1 MKKPIIISILAALA
15 LYFPALA
22 GPLDFATRISCELQT
37 ASGTSL
43 QRMTWQ
49 QGTTP
54 LLSVE
59 QFRLGKAIAA
69 DTNTDAVV
77 VIGPS
82 ATSQYYV
89 AVTNQSTSGN
99 SYLVQMPTIGT
110 NTASGVWWYTVY
122 FERDGRR
129 YWTGNGAL
137 TIEATTS
144 TGDGLVWQTIT
155 GVSVA
160 ALQAAL
166 DAEAAAR
173 ASGDVVAMTNW
184 QSIVYSL
191 TNGAALG
198 ETALQPSW
206 AATGTVAHAGD
217 AATATTAENAGA
229 ADRAAVADA
238 ADYAVEAGF
247 ADEALELADWST
259 DGQALAAVVV
269 HTNDPSAHPDIRAEI
284 DAILLPPEWIGIT
297 NLAASVTVTNS
308 YERPVYLYATGTV
321 SVTFS
326 GLRTPMP
333 LYLVMRG
340 PDSLTMPGAYY
351 VGGGTFQTNMSN
363 HYIVWKYGTNLFINL
378 ITATED

>member
-1 MKKPIIISILAALA
+1 MATAKEMRKRLTIIFAALSLTA
-15 LYFPALA
+15 CIVIVHATPAQDRLW
-22 GPLDFATRISCELQT
+22 ATRVKCELQT
-37 ASGTSL
+37 AGAASL
-43 QRMTWQ
+43 PDLVWQ

-82 ATSQYYV
+82 AMSQYYV

-160 ALQAAL
+160 ALQSAL
-166 DAEAAAR
+166 DAEAQAR
-173 ASGDVVAMTNW
+173 AAGDAVATIALADGSADATVAGWTDVQAIATVHNAIVTVNTSGKLLVA
-184 QSIVYSL
+184 
-191 TNGAALG
+191 NGAAYAGLDSASIA
-198 ETALQPSW
+198 ALNARYVFYPSII
-206 AATGTVAHAGD
+206 TNV
-217 AATATTAENAGA
+217 GA
-229 ADRAAVADA
+229 YGPEFAVA
-238 ADYAVEAGF
+238 VR
-247 ADEALELADWST
+247 ELA
-259 DGQALAAVVV
+259 
-269 HTNDPSAHPDIRAEI
+269 
-284 DAILLPPEWIGIT
+284 
-297 NLAASVTVTNS
+297 
-308 YERPVYLYATGTV
+308 
-321 SVTFS
+321 
-326 GLRTPMP
+326 
-333 LYLVMRG
+333 
-340 PDSLTMPGAYY
+340 
-351 VGGGTFQTNMSN
+351 
-363 HYIVWKYGTNLFINL
+363 
-378 ITATED
+378 

>member
-1 MKKPIIISILAALA
+1 MHNRNRTFTAAVILAALA
-15 LYFPALA
+15 LSFHALA
-22 GPLDFATRISCELQT
+22 GQLDFATRISCELQT

-43 QRMTWQ
+43 QRLTWQ

-77 VIGPS
+77 IIGPS

-160 ALQAAL
+160 ALQSAL

-173 ASGDVVAMTNW
+173 ASGDLVAMTNW
-184 QSIVYSL
+184 QARVNAL

-206 AATGTVAHAGD
+206 AATGHVATAGYAEAATSAFSSD
-217 AATATTAENAGA
+217 LAAEATYAHDAGRAIALDPDSADGLALAAATAH
-229 ADRAAVADA
+229 ADSPA
-238 ADYAVEAGF
+238 
-247 ADEALELADWST
+247 
-259 DGQALAAVVV
+259 
-269 HTNDPSAHPDIRAEI
+269 AHPDIRQAI
-284 DAILLPPEWIGIT
+284 DGLTDAPEWIGIT

-321 SVTFS
+321 SVAFS

-333 LYLVMRG
+333 LYLVLRG
-340 PDSLTMPGAYY
+340 PDSLTFPGAYY
-351 VGGGTFQTNMSN
+351 IGGGTWQTNMNN
-363 HYIVWKYGTNLFINL
+363 HFVVWKYGTNLFVNPV
-378 ITATED
+378 TATED

>member
-1 MKKPIIISILAALA
+1 MKTTIATAINLIFAACATLRADSFTGRLLLLPQWTHSLHRGNRIMRTRWPILSALTLAI
-15 LYFPALA
+15 A
-22 GPLDFATRISCELQT
+22 GSAMAGTLDFATRVSCELQT

-160 ALQAAL
+160 ALQSAL
-166 DAEAAAR
+166 DAEAQAR
-173 ASGDVVAMTNW
+173 AAGDAVAMTNW
-184 QSIVYSL
+184 QAVVYSL

-198 ETALQPSW
+198 ETALQPAW
-206 AATGTVAHAGD
+206 AETGTVFR
-217 AATATTAENAGA
+217 ATEVTGAQSALIETAWQNPANA
-229 ADRAAVADA
+229 AD
-238 ADYAVEAGF
+238 
-247 ADEALELADWST
+247 WT
-259 DGQALAAVVV
+259 
-269 HTNDPSAHPDIRAEI
+269 
-284 DAILLPPEWIGIT
+284 W
-297 NLAASVTVTNS
+297 NS
-308 YERPVYLYATGTV
+308 
-321 SVTFS
+321 
-326 GLRTPMP
+326 
-333 LYLVMRG
+333 
-340 PDSLTMPGAYY
+340 
-351 VGGGTFQTNMSN
+351 N
-363 HYIVWKYGTNLFINL
+363 
-378 ITATED
+378 

>member
-1 MKKPIIISILAALA
+1 MAIVVKHRNTQTMKKPIIISILAALA

-160 ALQAAL
+160 ALQSAL
-166 DAEAAAR
+166 DAESLAR
-173 ASGDVVAMTNW
+173 AAGDLVAMTNW
-184 QSIVYSL
+184 QAVVYSL

-198 ETALQPSW
+198 ETAWQNPAS
-206 AATGTVAHAGD
+206 
-217 AATATTAENAGA
+217 A
-229 ADRAAVADA
+229 ADWTWTSNGREITLTG
-238 ADYAVEAGF
+238 YSGPN
-247 ADEALELADWST
+247 
-259 DGQALAAVVV
+259 AVVIPDMLDGLPV
-269 HTNDPSAHPDIRAEI
+269 TGFGGIFTGNFISRASAAGQTSRRLV
-284 DAILLPPEWIGIT
+284 IL
-297 NLAASVTVTNS
+297 
-308 YERPVYLYATGTV
+308 R
-321 SVTFS
+321 F
-326 GLRTPMP
+326 
-333 LYLVMRG
+333 RG
-340 PDSLTMPGAYY
+340 ARL
-351 VGGGTFQTNMSN
+351 
-363 HYIVWKYGTNLFINL
+363 
-378 ITATED
+378 

>member
-1 MKKPIIISILAALA
+1 MKKPIIISIIAALA

-22 GPLDFATRISCELQT
+22 GPLDFATRVSCELQT

-122 FERDGRR
+122 FQRDGRR

-160 ALQAAL
+160 ALQSAL

-173 ASGDVVAMTNW
+173 ASGDIVAMTNW
-184 QSIVYSL
+184 QARVNAL
-191 TNGAALG
+191 TNGAAF
-198 ETALQPSW
+198 W
-206 AATGTVAHAGD
+206 
-217 AATATTAENAGA
+217 N
-229 ADRAAVADA
+229 
-238 ADYAVEAGF
+238 
-247 ADEALELADWST
+247 
-259 DGQALAAVVV
+259 
-269 HTNDPSAHPDIRAEI
+269 
-284 DAILLPPEWIGIT
+284 
-297 NLAASVTVTNS
+297 
-308 YERPVYLYATGTV
+308 
-321 SVTFS
+321 
-326 GLRTPMP
+326 
-333 LYLVMRG
+333 
-340 PDSLTMPGAYY
+340 
-351 VGGGTFQTNMSN
+351 
-363 HYIVWKYGTNLFINL
+363 
-378 ITATED
+378 

>member
-1 MKKPIIISILAALA
+1 MHHHNPAYTISATSRAILAAVLTLA
-15 LYFPALA
+15 IA
-22 GPLDFATRISCELQT
+22 GSAMAGTLDFATRVSCELQT

-43 QRMTWQ
+43 QRVTWQ

-54 LLSVE
+54 LLSIE

-122 FERDGRR
+122 FERYGRR

-160 ALQAAL
+160 ALQSAL
-166 DAEAAAR
+166 DAEAQAR
-173 ASGDVVAMTNW
+173 AAGDAVAMTNW
-184 QSIVYSL
+184 QAVVYSL

-198 ETALQPSW
+198 ETALQP
-206 AATGTVAHAGD
+206 AATNGWEVGSHAGLLAPPATNTLAAAAEH
-217 AATATTAENAGA
+217 AATEHSVTEDGGFQAGTGAAAIYGGAVGAGA
-229 ADRAAVADA
+229 NAAYGGAVGAGASASLGGLQAMPQRPCRARGTGAI
-238 ADYAVEAGF
+238 G
-247 ADEALELADWST
+247 S
-259 DGQALAAVVV
+259 V
-269 HTNDPSAHPDIRAEI
+269 HRQR
-284 DAILLPPEWIGIT
+284 WGG
-297 NLAASVTVTNS
+297 
-308 YERPVYLYATGTV
+308 R
-321 SVTFS
+321 
-326 GLRTPMP
+326 LR
-333 LYLVMRG
+333 G
-340 PDSLTMPGAYY
+340 
-351 VGGGTFQTNMSN
+351 
-363 HYIVWKYGTNLFINL
+363 
-378 ITATED
+378 

>member
-1 MKKPIIISILAALA
+1 MKKPTIISIIAALA
-15 LYFPALA
+15 LSFPALA

-43 QRMTWQ
+43 QRVTWQ

-54 LLSVE
+54 LLSIE

-122 FERDGRR
+122 FEHDGRR

-160 ALQAAL
+160 ALQSAL
-166 DAEAAAR
+166 DAEALAR
-173 ASGDVVAMTNW
+173 ASGDLVAMTNW
-184 QSIVYSL
+184 QAVVYSL

-206 AATGTVAHAGD
+206 AETGTVLRARGD
-217 AATATTAENAGA
+217 RCPE
-229 ADRAAVADA
+229 
-238 ADYAVEAGF
+238 
-247 ADEALELADWST
+247 
-259 DGQALAAVVV
+259 
-269 HTNDPSAHPDIRAEI
+269 HPDRNGMAE
-284 DAILLPPEWIGIT
+284 
-297 NLAASVTVTNS
+297 
-308 YERPVYLYATGTV
+308 
-321 SVTFS
+321 S
-326 GLRTPMP
+326 GQ
-333 LYLVMRG
+333 RG
-340 PDSLTMPGAYY
+340 RLD
-351 VGGGTFQTNMSN
+351 V
-363 HYIVWKYGTNLFINL
+363 
-378 ITATED
+378 D